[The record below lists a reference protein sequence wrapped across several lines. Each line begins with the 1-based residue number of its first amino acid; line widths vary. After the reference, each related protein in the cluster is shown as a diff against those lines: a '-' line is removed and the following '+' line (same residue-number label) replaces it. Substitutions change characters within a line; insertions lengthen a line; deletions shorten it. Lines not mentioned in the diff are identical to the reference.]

1 MYSQEI
7 YIAKQPI
14 FNREFRTY
22 AYELLFRNGKGEN
35 IANIL
40 NGEEATTQVIMNTL
54 GEFGL
59 NELVG
64 EAKAFVNLTEGLLN
78 RQVRHILPVKN
89 VVVEVLEDV
98 HVTPALIRRLKEL
111 RSHGFTIA
119 LDDYIFHPELQ
130 PLEDVADL
138 IKVDILQAGP
148 RKLIEHT
155 QRLKNK
161 GIRLLAEKV
170 ETEEQYLFC
179 HRLGYDYFQGY
190 FFAKPKIVEGRAIPP
205 SKLSVLELLSKL
217 NDPDVSLVEVSQVIS
232 KDVALSEKLIKFLG
246 GMQSEKLHSVHD
258 AVLRFGLKRLQCWG
272 GMLVLTMLEDK
283 PPELFRTA
291 LVRATFCELIGE
303 KIGQPAKETYYTV
316 GLFST
321 LEAMMDVPLE
331 QLLAQMKLSSD
342 VEAALLSHKGPLG
355 QVLQIVLTLEQGKV
369 PESLPDGIT
378 SEDIS
383 QAMLKA
389 MQTAQKMEIEEK

>member
-1 MYSQEI
+1 MKSQEI

-40 NGEEATTQVIMNTL
+40 NGEEATIQVIMNTL

-64 EAKAFVNLTEGLLN
+64 EAKAFINLTEGLLN
-78 RQVRHILPVKN
+78 RQVRHILPVKS
-89 VVVEVLEDV
+89 VVIEVLEDV
-98 HVTPALIRRLKEL
+98 HVTPALIRNLKEL
-111 RSHGFTIA
+111 RNHGFTIA
-119 LDDYIFHPELQ
+119 LDDYVFYPELQ

-155 QRLKNK
+155 QRLKDK

-190 FFAKPKIVEGRAIPP
+190 FFAKPKIIEGRAIPP
-205 SKLSVLELLSKL
+205 SKLSVLELLSQL
-217 NDPDVSLVEVSQVIS
+217 NDPNVSLVEASQTIA
-232 KDVALSEKLIKFLG
+232 KDVVLSEKLMKFLG
-246 GMQSEKLHSVHD
+246 GMESEKLRSVHD

-272 GMLVLTMLEDK
+272 SMLALTMLEEK
-283 PPELFRTA
+283 PPELYRTA
-291 LVRATFCELIGE
+291 LVRAKFCELIGE
-303 KIGQPAKETYYTV
+303 KIGHPAKETYYTV

-331 QLLAQMKLSSD
+331 QLLAKMKLSSD
-342 VEAALLSHKGPLG
+342 VKAALLSHKGLLG
-355 QVLQIVLTLEQGKV
+355 QVLKIVLTLEQGKV

-378 SEDIS
+378 SEDVS

-389 MQTAQKMEIEEK
+389 MQAAQKMEIEEK